1 MKKSVNQL
9 IFAAGVLVLWEGLA
23 LLKFWPPYVFPT
35 PRGVGESLWAG
46 FADHSIWIGIAVSM
60 RRVAIGYAI
69 SVVLGILLGVL
80 LTWSR
85 FLQDT
90 LGGVILSLQSL
101 PSICWVPLAL
111 LWFGLSE
118 TAIIF
123 VTVMGSMLAVTQAT
137 KAGFDNVPRILS
149 MAGRNLGAKGP
160 QLFWH
165 VLLPASLP
173 YLLARQR
180 QKQEMLGEE
189 MADPLGQE
197 FRALF
202 NEQNLGAPI
211 DLALHNFTERVPL
224 LDVRFF
230 TSSVLLQRQ
239 TGGNLSE
246 ILSRLAYVIR
256 ERFKLRGRIRAVSAH
271 GKMTATAL
279 SLIPVAVAVL
289 MFYTNP
295 EYVKFFFTDDVG
307 QIMLGSAV
315 ALQLIGY
322 GIMQKIVKIEV

>member
-1 MKKSVNQL
+1 MRSIPVKKSVNQL
-9 IFAAGVLVLWEGLA
+9 IFAAGVLVVWEGLA
-23 LLKFWPPYVFPT
+23 LLKLWPPYVFPT
-35 PRGVGESLWAG
+35 PRGVAESFWAG
-46 FADHSIWIGIAVSM
+46 IADHSIWIGIAVSL

-69 SVVLGILLGVL
+69 SVVLGILLGMWI
-80 LTWSR
+80 TWSK

-173 YLLARQR
+173 YLVDGL
-180 QKQEMLGEE
+180 KQGWAFAWRSLIQGEMLYVTLG
-189 MADPLGQE
+189 LGQLLVAG
-197 FRALF
+197 R
-202 NEQNLGAPI
+202 
-211 DLALHNFTERVPL
+211 DLNDINQV
-224 LDVRFF
+224 VVVM
-230 TSSVLLQRQ
+230 VLIA
-239 TGGNLSE
+239 G
-246 ILSRLAYVIR
+246 
-256 ERFKLRGRIRAVSAH
+256 
-271 GKMTATAL
+271 
-279 SLIPVAVAVL
+279 
-289 MFYTNP
+289 
-295 EYVKFFFTDDVG
+295 
-307 QIMLGSAV
+307 
-315 ALQLIGY
+315 IGY
-322 GIMQKIVKIEV
+322 AVDSILFRKLETSLRDKWGTAIAAAN

>member
-1 MKKSVNQL
+1 MRSIPVKKSVNQV
-9 IFAAGVLVLWEGLA
+9 IFAAGVLVWWEGLA
-23 LLKFWPPYVFPT
+23 LLKSWPPYVFPT

-60 RRVAIGYAI
+60 RRVAIGYGI
-69 SVVLGILLGVL
+69 SVVLGILLGIL

-165 VLLPASLP
+165 VLLPASMP
-173 YLLARQR
+173 YLVDGLRQGWAFAWR
-180 QKQEMLGEE
+180 SLITGEMIYISLG
-189 MADPLGQE
+189 LGQILMAG
-197 FRALF
+197 RDL
-202 NEQNLGAPI
+202 NDINL
-211 DLALHNFTERVPL
+211 V
-224 LDVRFF
+224 
-230 TSSVLLQRQ
+230 
-239 TGGNLSE
+239 
-246 ILSRLAYVIR
+246 
-256 ERFKLRGRIRAVSAH
+256 
-271 GKMTATAL
+271 
-279 SLIPVAVAVL
+279 VAVMVL
-289 MFYTNP
+289 
-295 EYVKFFFTDDVG
+295 
-307 QIMLGSAV
+307 IALLGYIVDGVVFRKLDASVRNKWGMAV
-315 ALQLIGY
+315 AASR
-322 GIMQKIVKIEV
+322 